1 MKNELSNEQGVENF
15 GVCAPKGFKING
27 LCERGEDGA
36 EKGYTLLLSERRCSA
51 AGVCAVSVKPTAPV
65 YITKKHLA
73 SGYARGVFVNSGN
86 ALTYADNGEKLAR
99 NICSVVGQYAKISTD
114 EILFC
119 STGRIGNSFDITDL
133 ESVLPSLVGGLGQDA
148 IHEESAVKAFS
159 SENEPAT
166 QLSATFLL
174 GDYYPCRLGAMFK
187 GGKHV
192 CPNMATTL
200 ILLTTDVNISP
211 EMLQRALLAETK
223 ETFNLLN
230 VDGVSS
236 PNDTVCILANGCAG
250 NYRIDVPDS
259 EYKKFA
265 KALHELAVRICN
277 MLALG
282 VKGKRFACEA
292 VGGISKRVSRSVAS
306 SIVGAQRIKED
317 LQKGTLNVES
327 ILYAIAATE
336 YAEESSAVKL
346 NLLSGNKAF
355 VLYEDGRI
363 TPTTD
368 GFFKDFLDA
377 EEICLRILLGN
388 GNYSA
393 RAVTTLS
400 V

>member
-1 MKNELSNEQGVENF
+1 MKNGLSNEKNTENF
-15 GVCAPKGFKING
+15 GICAPKGFKING
-27 LCERGEDGA
+27 LCERGKDGA

-51 AGVCAVSVKPTAPV
+51 AGVCAISAKPTAPV

-86 ALTYADNGEKLAR
+86 ALTYAENGEKLAR
-99 NICSVVGQYAKISTD
+99 NICAVVAQRAKISTD

-119 STGRIGNSFDITDL
+119 STGKIGNSFDITEI
-133 ESVLPSLVGGLGQDA
+133 ESVLPSLIEKLGHEA
-148 IHEESAVKAFS
+148 VHEENAVKAFS
-159 SENEPAT
+159 SKNEPAM
-166 QLSATFLL
+166 QLTSTFLL
-174 GDYYPCRLGAMFK
+174 GDSYPCRLGAMFK

-282 VKGKRFACEA
+282 TKRKRFACEA
-292 VGGISKRVSRSVAS
+292 VGGISKRVSRSVAF

-317 LQKGTLNVES
+317 LQKGALDVES

-336 YAEESSAVKL
+336 YAEEYRAVKL
-346 NLLSGNKAF
+346 TLLSGNKAF

-363 TPTTD
+363 TPTKD

-377 EEICLRILLGN
+377 EEVCLRIFLGN